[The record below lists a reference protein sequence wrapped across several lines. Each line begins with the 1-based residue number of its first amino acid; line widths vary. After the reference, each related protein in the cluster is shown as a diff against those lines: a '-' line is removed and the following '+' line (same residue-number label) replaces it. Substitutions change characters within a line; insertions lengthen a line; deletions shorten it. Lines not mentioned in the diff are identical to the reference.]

1 MNTGNLHSSI
11 VLSGI
16 TLWCV
21 LSCLSCREPVGGG
34 MKEPTLDSLRQV
46 VLDSVYSNPEYSQA
60 KLDEAFALAEDSVQF
75 YDLLHVKSQIY
86 FLNNKYDSGFQINA
100 RIYDFCKRAPLTPQ
114 IHALLGNLENMQGV
128 YYSFTDQVD
137 SALVQYR
144 QAYLHLIQSDQLRK
158 MPDICINF
166 ADAYKRK
173 GEYDMSA
180 YYLRR
185 ALFLCD
191 SLNLREQLEFPI
203 YFGLGETYMELRD
216 FETADMY
223 YTLAEPQLAA
233 HNLSERFNF
242 CNSRGNFYYY
252 KKEYDKA
259 LPWFKKARELVLPTG
274 LDYYINVCEINTG
287 EIYLWLGQLDSA
299 RYYLDRSYSYFFR
312 YENKS
317 ALFHLA
323 TLKAALALKEGKL
336 HEAGKLLSSFTDTAG
351 IAPNMKSIRNESLRL
366 YYESTGDYRQAYR
379 YLQKNVAIDSMLRD
393 ERGRKRVAELDM
405 RYKQDTTLIRRDAII
420 REQSAEVKALKMSSL
435 IWTLVC
441 IILFG
446 LTAFL
451 IFYYKRQR
459 KIQWQKHFGQ
469 VTKLKMES
477 IRNRVSPHFIF
488 NVLNREI
495 HARGTNGQGQTE
507 LVNLVKLLRASLD
520 ITEKLVVPLKEEL
533 EFVEVY
539 LGLMEKG
546 MGDDFE
552 VHWQVAP
559 TLDTR
564 AICLPSMLIQIPVEN
579 AVKHGLKGKE
589 GPKRLSISIEDC
601 GNSIRITVEDNGG
614 GYYPQ
619 ASHRDPNSTG
629 TGFKVL
635 YRTIQLLNT
644 KNREKIAFT
653 IRNKEGAGESGAVI
667 SFIVPKNYNYAI

>member
-1 MNTGNLHSSI
+1 MKTGNLHTI
-11 VLSGI
+11 LLLSGI
-16 TLWCV
+16 VLWSV
-21 LSCLSCREPVGGG
+21 LSCQSCRQSSGNTVKGAVI
-34 MKEPTLDSLRQV
+34 DSLRLV
-46 VLDSVYSNPEYSQA
+46 VLDSVYSNPAYSQA
-60 KLDEAFALAEDSVQF
+60 KLEEAFALAEDSMQF

-100 RIYDFCKRAPLTPQ
+100 RIYDFCRRAPLTPQ

-144 QAYLHLIQSDQLRK
+144 RAYAHLLQSDQLRK
-158 MPDICINF
+158 IPDICINF

-191 SLNLREQLEFPI
+191 SLHLRERLEFPL

-216 FETADMY
+216 FETADTY
-223 YTLAEPQLAA
+223 YALAEPQLAT
-233 HNLSERFNF
+233 HDLSEQFNF

-252 KKEYDKA
+252 KKEYHKA
-259 LPWFKKARELVLPTG
+259 LPWFQKARELVLPTG

-287 EIYLWLGQLDSA
+287 EIYLRLNRLDSA
-299 RYYLDRSYSYFFR
+299 RYYLDRSYSYFFK
-312 YENKS
+312 YKNKT

-323 TLKAALALKEGKL
+323 TLKAALALKERDFRR
-336 HEAGKLLSSFTDTAG
+336 AGEYLSSFTDTAG
-351 IAPNMKSIRNESLRL
+351 IAPNMKSIRNESLQL
-366 YYESTGDYRQAYR
+366 YYESIGDYRQAYR
-379 YLQKNVAIDSMLRD
+379 YLQKNVSIDSMFRD

-420 REQSAEVKALKMSSL
+420 REQSAEVKTLKMSSL
-435 IWTLVC
+435 IWLLVC

-446 LTAFL
+446 LTAFI

-469 VTKLKMES
+469 VTRLKMES

-495 HARGTNGQGQTE
+495 HVMGADGKRQTE
-507 LVNLVKLLRASLD
+507 LTNLVKLLRASLD

-539 LGLMEKG
+539 LRLIEKG
-546 MGDDFE
+546 MGEDFE

-589 GPKRLSISIEDC
+589 GPKRLRISIEDC
-601 GNSIRITVEDNGG
+601 GNTIRITVEDNGR

-619 ASHRDPNSTG
+619 SSPHDSNSTG

-644 KNREKIAFT
+644 KNKEKIVFT
-653 IRNKEGAGESGAVI
+653 VRNKEEAGESGAII
-667 SFIVPKNYNYAI
+667 SFIVPKNYNYTI

>member
-1 MNTGNLHSSI
+1 MKTSNLHSI
-11 VLSGI
+11 LLLSGI
-16 TLWCV
+16 MFWSV
-21 LSCLSCREPVGGG
+21 LSCQSGRHSSGNGEKGLVI
-34 MKEPTLDSLRQV
+34 DSLRLA
-46 VLDSVYSNPEYSQA
+46 VLDSVYSNPQYSQA
-60 KLDEAFALAEDSVQF
+60 KLDEAFALAEDSMQF
-75 YDLLHVKSQIY
+75 YNLLHLKSQIY

-100 RIYDFCKRAPLTPQ
+100 RIYDFCHRAPLTPQ
-114 IHALLGNLENMQGV
+114 IHALLGNLDNMQGV

-144 QAYLHLIQSDQLRK
+144 QAYSHLIQSDQIRK
-158 MPDICINF
+158 IPDICINF

-173 GEYDMSA
+173 GEYDKSA
-180 YYLRR
+180 YYFRR

-191 SLNLREQLEFPI
+191 SLNLRKQLEFPI
-203 YFGLGETYMELRD
+203 YFGLGETYVELRD
-216 FETADMY
+216 FETADVY
-223 YTLAEPQLAA
+223 YSLAEPQLAT
-233 HNLSERFNF
+233 HDLSEKFNF

-259 LPWFKKARELVLPTG
+259 LPWFQKARELVLSTG

-287 EIYLWLGQLDSA
+287 EIYLRLNRLDSA
-299 RYYLDRSYSYFFR
+299 KYYLDRSYSYFFQ
-312 YENKS
+312 YKNKS

-323 TLKAALALKEGKL
+323 TLKAALALKERNFRQ
-336 HEAGKLLSSFTDTAG
+336 AGEYLNSFTDTSG
-351 IAPNMKSIRNESLRL
+351 IAPNMKSIRNENLQL
-366 YYESTGDYRQAYR
+366 YYESIGDYRQAYR
-379 YLQKNVAIDSMLRD
+379 YLQKNVSIDSLLRD

-435 IWTLVC
+435 IWILVC

-495 HARGTNGQGQTE
+495 HAMGSDNKRQAE

-539 LGLMEKG
+539 LGLIEKG
-546 MGDDFE
+546 MGEDFE
-552 VHWQVAP
+552 VHWQVDP
-559 TLDTR
+559 MLDTR
-564 AICLPSMLIQIPVEN
+564 AVCLPSMLVQIPVEN

-589 GPKRLSISIEDC
+589 GPKRLRISIEDC
-601 GNSIRITVEDNGG
+601 GNTIRITVEDNGR
-614 GYYPQ
+614 GYHPQ
-619 ASHRDPNSTG
+619 AASHDRNNTG

-644 KNREKIAFT
+644 KNREKIVFT
-653 IRNKEGAGESGAVI
+653 IHNKKGEGESGAVI
-667 SFIVPKNYNYAI
+667 SFIVPKNYNYMI